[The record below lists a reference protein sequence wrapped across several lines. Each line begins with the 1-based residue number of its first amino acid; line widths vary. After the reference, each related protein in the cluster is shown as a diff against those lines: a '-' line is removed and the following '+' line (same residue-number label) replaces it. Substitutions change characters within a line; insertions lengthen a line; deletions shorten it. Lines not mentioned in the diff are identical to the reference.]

1 MRERE
6 SSVAVSPELLFPA
19 FGNPLRDSCS
29 SISVSFSI
37 RASRAVSPSTAV
49 AAVCRGDMEGAFDS
63 RTTSTVKKIPLL
75 KTKAGPRDEEW
86 QARLKEELTSLIAYV
101 KWNKSN
107 DNDWFTVSPT
117 NKEGALQC
125 VTRSSIL
132 LMS

>member
-1 MRERE
+1 
-6 SSVAVSPELLFPA
+6 LFPA
-19 FGNPLRDSCS
+19 FGNPLRESCT
-29 SISVSFSI
+29 SISVSVSI
-37 RASRAVSPSTAV
+37 RLSRAASPSAAV

-132 LMS
+132 FMR

>member
-1 MRERE
+1 M
-6 SSVAVSPELLFPA
+6 
-19 FGNPLRDSCS
+19 
-29 SISVSFSI
+29 
-37 RASRAVSPSTAV
+37 
-49 AAVCRGDMEGAFDS
+49 
-63 RTTSTVKKIPLL
+63 KKIPLL